1 MVQTL
6 VNGILYDY
14 YESVPTTTTTVGENH
29 EIDHTSLE
37 GRITEV
43 ENELNAATHENVA
56 DKLVKRQT
64 ITYLEDIVSK
74 NLDVEEVVELLEP
87 IGYFYWE
94 NQNRNQF
101 IQIGSSILA
110 EDPSASL
117 SGLTHYHQETAT
129 VIISG
134 NDTYAPL
141 RIESNTTNIRAMF
154 EVVDSNGE
162 IIFHFRNNGEII
174 NSTIQMLIDKVAE
187 LENRIHI
194 LESEA
199 GII

>member
-14 YESVPTTTTTVGENH
+14 YESVATTTTVGENH
-29 EIDHTSLE
+29 EIDHTDLE
-37 GRITEV
+37 GRVTLV
-43 ENELNAATHENVA
+43 ENELNGATHENIA
-56 DKLVKRQT
+56 NKLVKRQT

-110 EDPSASL
+110 EDPSSSL

-162 IIFHFRNNGEII
+162 IMLQIRNNGEII